1 MIVDEISLTSTNLDA
16 VSQEQSEEQFPAQ
29 LEEEEVVEEETGLKR
44 QLGEEEGG
52 FGELDERQ
60 LWSGETG
67 GVVLVKVFLVERC

>member
-1 MIVDEISLTSTNLDA
+1 MDEISHKSTNLDA
-16 VSQEQSEEQFPAQ
+16 VSQEQSEEQLPAQ

-44 QLGEEEGG
+44 QLGEEERG

-67 GVVLVKVFLVERC
+67 EVGVSQDFSV